1 MLLRRKPLVL
11 LATAM
16 LLVMMAMPGAA
27 LAVPPQQNEHNCYGA
42 TTSYYGAEVHAF
54 RNPQNVGLPYNHY
67 GPLVRDIAHSYP
79 GAVGAG
85 QRDLREA
92 LANCGANR

>member
-1 MLLRRKPLVL
+1 VLRKRVAVLV
-11 LATAM
+11 AAAMIVMTAS
-16 LLVMMAMPGAA
+16 PA

-54 RNPQNVGLPYNHY
+54 RNPENVGLPYNHY
-67 GPLVRDIAHSYP
+67 GPLVRDIAHSSP

-85 QRDLREA
+85 QRDLRDE
-92 LANCGANR
+92 LANCGAN